1 MDCRICFVHDN
12 RISHNKVFVT
22 MSKKEK
28 LPQVKVNWWL
38 LILGA
43 IGFFA
48 GGVGM
53 IYLGQ
58 RLFS

>member
-1 MDCRICFVHDN
+1 
-12 RISHNKVFVT
+12 

>member
-1 MDCRICFVHDN
+1 
-12 RISHNKVFVT
+12 

-28 LPQVKVNWWL
+28 LPSVKVNWL
-38 LILGA
+38 ALILGL
-43 IGFFA
+43 IGLI
-48 GGVGM
+48 GGAVGV